1 MAKIEPKPRSYA
13 FDAARASMMILGV
26 FLHVLLFSKR
36 VIVDTSVVEEYV
48 FSGLYYIFH
57 TFRLPA
63 FFVLAGYFACL
74 LIEKRGLVGFIRNRV
89 MRLGLVLAFLAPLMV
104 LATLYASGK
113 IESVIDL
120 GGVIGKGF
128 MHLWFIYYLLIF
140 SAILYLLSHIRIS
153 TQFAEFQARAGV
165 WVTDPRVLLCA
176 PLLLLIAPGFLNQ
189 RSMIRTSTS
198 FIPDLPLLGLYG
210 IFFVCGIVLFRAGKP
225 GLEALTKRAYVL
237 CFVGMVSAQLA
248 FGWGSNLATGRLRD
262 LLSMI
267 ASFYLAVG
275 IIGLF
280 LRLVKT
286 TGPVWRYLART
297 SYWIYIV
304 HVPIAWIFLRFFDSL
319 GLPPF
324 VTVLISFVAVV
335 TLSIVSF
342 ELFVRRTRLSQLV

>member
-1 MAKIEPKPRSYA
+1 MA
-13 FDAARASMMILGV
+13 
-26 FLHVLLFSKR
+26 
-36 VIVDTSVVEEYV
+36 
-48 FSGLYYIFH
+48 
-57 TFRLPA
+57 
-63 FFVLAGYFACL
+63 
-74 LIEKRGLVGFIRNRV
+74 
-89 MRLGLVLAFLAPLMV
+89 
-104 LATLYASGK
+104 
-113 IESVIDL
+113 
-120 GGVIGKGF
+120 
-128 MHLWFIYYLLIF
+128 
-140 SAILYLLSHIRIS
+140 
-153 TQFAEFQARAGV
+153 
-165 WVTDPRVLLCA
+165 
-176 PLLLLIAPGFLNQ
+176 
-189 RSMIRTSTS
+189 
-198 FIPDLPLLGLYG
+198 
-210 IFFVCGIVLFRAGKP
+210 
-225 GLEALTKRAYVL
+225 
-237 CFVGMVSAQLA
+237 SAQLA

-262 LLSMI
+262 LLSII